1 MKITIQTTAAFFA
14 VAMISGG
21 IMAFGQDN
29 GTQIQGQDWTGNNDS
44 TNKIVIPTPEY
55 YTNNQTA
62 NSTIQQ
68 YRVQQ
73 EGVSLDGLVG
83 QAAATGLFPGE
94 VLVKNGD
101 LKTAAGQAFT
111 AQRAG
116 RSSPDNGDLFHGS
129 VWPRGN

>member
-29 GTQIQGQDWTGNNDS
+29 GTQIQGQDWTGNNDF
-44 TNKIVIPTPEY
+44 TNKIVVPTPEY
-55 YTNNQTA
+55 YTNNQNA

-73 EGVSLDGLVG
+73 EGVVTKP
-83 QAAATGLFPGE
+83 AATMQSGPRIERRPPTTILQNDPW
-94 VLVKNGD
+94 VQQQHLWD
-101 LKTAAGQAFT
+101 I
-111 AQRAG
+111 
-116 RSSPDNGDLFHGS
+116 SPDVEPSTSPGHKE
-129 VWPRGN
+129 

>member
-73 EGVSLDGLVG
+73 EGVVTKP
-83 QAAATGLFPGE
+83 AATMQSGPRIERRPPTTIMQNDPWVQQQHLWDISPAVEPSTSPGHKE
-94 VLVKNGD
+94 
-101 LKTAAGQAFT
+101 
-111 AQRAG
+111 
-116 RSSPDNGDLFHGS
+116 
-129 VWPRGN
+129 

>member
-14 VAMISGG
+14 AAMISVG
-21 IMAFGQDN
+21 ITAFGQDN

-73 EGVSLDGLVG
+73 EGVVTKP
-83 QAAATGLFPGE
+83 AATMQSGPRIERRPPTTIMQNDPWVQQQHLW
-94 VLVKNGD
+94 D
-101 LKTAAGQAFT
+101 I
-111 AQRAG
+111 
-116 RSSPDNGDLFHGS
+116 SPDVEPSTSPGHKE
-129 VWPRGN
+129 